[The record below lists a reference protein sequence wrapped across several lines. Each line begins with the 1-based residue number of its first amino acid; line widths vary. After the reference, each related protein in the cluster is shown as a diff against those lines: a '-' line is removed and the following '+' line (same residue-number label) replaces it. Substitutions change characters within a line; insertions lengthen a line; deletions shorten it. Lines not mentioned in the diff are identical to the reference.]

1 MRRAGS
7 RGPRAAGREQKNSEA
22 RCLKLHALCSKLCFP
37 SPMLYVLC
45 SLILLSYACSSLMP
59 PDDYYQEVLEME
71 KHGEQA
77 RSDTGRQPGEI
88 ITPVKEPEPVEVER
102 PTVKQ
107 LPQEVV
113 QQDVE
118 EILILNQE
126 KEEVQEQPPQREAV
140 EKPVSPQIL
149 PSLPIAVAAEVIKS
163 ALNSADLGISVRT
176 VELVNGRLSGGKNS
190 VRVNFLSE
198 SLDLIDDRFVAI
210 CAVIYHLDRGKNT
223 VDIVAGIAE
232 DSQANLIAIV
242 QSKMDN
248 IAAWMNNEIS
258 RAEWFSKVTKKV
270 L

>member
-1 MRRAGS
+1 MRRAES
-7 RGPRAAGREQKNSEA
+7 RGPRAAGREQKSSEA
-22 RCLKLHALCSKLCFP
+22 RGLKLHALCSKLYAP
-37 SPMLYVLC
+37 NPMLCVLC
-45 SLILLSYACSSLMP
+45 SLTLLSYACSSLTP

-71 KHGEQA
+71 KHGEQV

-88 ITPVKEPEPVEVER
+88 IIPVKEPEPVKVER
-102 PTVKQ
+102 PPANQ
-107 LPQEVV
+107 LTQEVV

-126 KEEVQEQPPQREAV
+126 KEEIQEQPPQREAI
-140 EKPVSPQIL
+140 EKSPSPQIL
-149 PSLPIAVAAEVIKS
+149 PSTPIAVAAEVIKS

-176 VELVNGRLSGGKNS
+176 VELVNGRLRGGKNS

-223 VDIVAGIAE
+223 VDVVAGIAE
-232 DSQANLIAIV
+232 DGQANLIAIV
-242 QSKMDN
+242 QSEMDN

>member
-1 MRRAGS
+1 MQRVKSSGQRAKDG
-7 RGPRAAGREQKNSEA
+7 EQKNSEV
-22 RCLKLHALCSKLCFP
+22 RVLKLYALCSL
-37 SPMLYVLC
+37 VLFF
-45 SLILLSYACSSLMP
+45 YACGSFTP
-59 PDDYYQEVLEME
+59 PDDYYREVLEME

-88 ITPVKEPEPVEVER
+88 ITPVRGLEPVEIER
-102 PTVKQ
+102 PSSKQ
-107 LPQEVV
+107 LTQEVV

-118 EILILNQE
+118 EIILLNQE
-126 KEEVQEQPPQREAV
+126 KEETLEQPPQREAI
-140 EKPVSPQIL
+140 EK
-149 PSLPIAVAAEVIKS
+149 PSLPQMLPSGPIAIAAEVIRS

-198 SLDLIDDRFVAI
+198 SLDFIDDRFVAI

-223 VDIVAGIAE
+223 VDIVTGIAE

-242 QSKMDN
+242 QSDMSN
-248 IAAWMNNEIS
+248 IAAWMNNEVS